1 MTNIRLLYVTSI
13 ILTVLNLF
21 IVYTTFF
28 TNLFN
33 NSTFSFWYWPGAS
46 LIFMTLI
53 IQLTL
58 LSKCKHKLTLLSKC
72 KHKLTV
78 ILLGILNIILL
89 ILFSTP
95 LLLS

>member
-1 MTNIRLLYVTSI
+1 MINTRSLYVTSI

-33 NSTFSFWYWPGAS
+33 NSTFSFWYWPGAI
-46 LIFMTLI
+46 LIFITII

-58 LSKCKHKLTLLSKC
+58 LSKCKQKKKLVTS
-72 KHKLTV
+72 
-78 ILLGILNIILL
+78 LLGILNIILL

>member
-1 MTNIRLLYVTSI
+1 MTNTRLLYITSI

-28 TNLFN
+28 INLFN

-53 IQLTL
+53 IL
-58 LSKCKHKLTLLSKC
+58 LALLSKC

-78 ILLGILNIILL
+78 IVLGVLNIILL

>member
-53 IQLTL
+53 IHLA
-58 LSKCKHKLTLLSKC
+58 LLSKC

-78 ILLGILNIILL
+78 ILLGVLNIILL

>member
-1 MTNIRLLYVTSI
+1 MIRKDKHHDQHPLTICHFNYFNSIEFIYRLYD
-13 ILTVLNLF
+13 L
-21 IVYTTFF
+21 F

-53 IQLTL
+53 IL
-58 LSKCKHKLTLLSKC
+58 LALLSKC

-78 ILLGILNIILL
+78 IVLGVLNIILL

>member
-53 IQLTL
+53 IL
-58 LSKCKHKLTLLSKC
+58 LALLSKC

-78 ILLGILNIILL
+78 ILLGVLNIILL
-89 ILFSTP
+89 TLFSTP

>member
-28 TNLFN
+28 INLFN

-53 IQLTL
+53 IL
-58 LSKCKHKLTLLSKC
+58 LALLSKC

-78 ILLGILNIILL
+78 IVLGVLNIILL

>member
-21 IVYTTFF
+21 IVYTIFF

-53 IQLTL
+53 IL
-58 LSKCKHKLTLLSKC
+58 LALLSKC

-78 ILLGILNIILL
+78 IVLGVLNIILL

-95 LLLS
+95 RLLS

>member
-58 LSKCKHKLTLLSKC
+58 LSKCKHKLT
-72 KHKLTV
+72 V

>member
-53 IQLTL
+53 IL
-58 LSKCKHKLTLLSKC
+58 LALLSKC

-78 ILLGILNIILL
+78 ILLGVLNIILL

>member
-33 NSTFSFWYWPGAS
+33 NSTFSFWYWPGAI

-53 IQLTL
+53 IL
-58 LSKCKHKLTLLSKC
+58 LALLSKC

-78 ILLGILNIILL
+78 IVLGVLNIILL

>member
-53 IQLTL
+53 IL
-58 LSKCKHKLTLLSKC
+58 LALLSKC

-78 ILLGILNIILL
+78 ILLGVLNILLL

>member
-28 TNLFN
+28 INLFN

-53 IQLTL
+53 IL
-58 LSKCKHKLTLLSKC
+58 LALLSKC

-78 ILLGILNIILL
+78 ILLGVLNIILL

>member
-53 IQLTL
+53 IL
-58 LSKCKHKLTLLSKC
+58 LALLSKC

-78 ILLGILNIILL
+78 IVLGVLNIILL

>member
-53 IQLTL
+53 IILA
-58 LSKCKHKLTLLSKC
+58 LLSKC

-78 ILLGILNIILL
+78 IVLGVLNIILL

>member
-53 IQLTL
+53 FQLTL
-58 LSKCKHKLTLLSKC
+58 LSKCN
-72 KHKLTV
+72 HKLTV